1 MNTQSAQKTL
11 LSDKDLASRW
21 SVHRVTPWEWARQG
35 RIPKPVKI
43 STRCTRWKLADIE
56 AWEARQE
63 ATQ

>member
-11 LSDKDLASRW
+11 LSDKDLAARW

-63 ATQ
+63 VSA